1 MGWILRGRRPWRRK
15 GRVLLLLGLSACAV
29 WTTST
34 TGGRA
39 TIVPAS
45 HPVQPPP
52 SQQIRIQ
59 TLNVFGLPW
68 PLAPDVEPRCQRI
81 ARQIAS
87 ENADVVALQEAWGE
101 DASAPFAMPYHHRA
115 SCRQPACLYGSSGLM
130 TLSRHPIRRA
140 ETRFFD
146 AGEGIETI
154 VSKGILRTT
163 VALPDGELDVWN
175 LHLQSGLDDA
185 AIRAAQIAQLLRWLE
200 RDANVHRAAVAGDF
214 NCAPGDPEFA
224 TLRAGMQRL
233 GFVHASCGKPTYDA
247 TVNPLAMPE
256 RPKEIDHIF
265 VRGHGTALAA
275 ARCFDQPIDGQLPSD
290 HFGVEAVL
298 GTAATPAY
306 SSRR

>member
-29 WTTST
+29 WATST
-34 TGGRA
+34 HAGRA
-39 TIVPAS
+39 TITPAS
-45 HPVQPPP
+45 HPVRLAASEQV
-52 SQQIRIQ
+52 RIQ

-68 PLAPDVEPRCQRI
+68 PLAPDVEPRCRRI
-81 ARQIAS
+81 ASKIAS
-87 ENADVVALQEAWGE
+87 ETADVIALQEAWGE

-130 TLSRHPIRRA
+130 TLSRHPIRHA
-140 ETRFFD
+140 ESRFFD
-146 AGEGIETI
+146 AGEGIETL
-154 VSKGILRTT
+154 VCKGILRTIVT
-163 VALPDGELDVWN
+163 LPDGDLDVWN

-185 AIRAAQIAQLLRWLE
+185 AIRAAQIEQLLRWLE
-200 RDANVHRAAVAGDF
+200 KDGDVHRAAIAGDF

-224 TLRAGMQRL
+224 TLLAGMQRL

-247 TVNPLAMPE
+247 TINPLAMKE
-256 RPKEIDHIF
+256 QPKEIDHIF
-265 VRGHGTALAA
+265 VRDHGTSVAA
-275 ARCFDQPIDGQLPSD
+275 DRVFDEPIDGQLPSD

-298 GTAATPAY
+298 TAAY